1 MFRKRARRSAGVEEV
16 KVDAGA
22 GKVTVKG
29 FGFDVEKL
37 RAKVEKGCR
46 KKVEL
51 VVPAKKEEDVVTEVK
66 TKEEVQMA
74 SVSDNNATYINT
86 SICTI

>member
-1 MFRKRARRSAGVEEV
+1 VEEV

-37 RAKVEKGCR
+37 RIKVEKGCR
-46 KKVEL
+46 KKVQFIP
-51 VVPAKKEEDVVTEVK
+51 PAKDIITEVK
-66 TKEEVQMA
+66 TKEQVR
-74 SVSDNNATYINT
+74 STCISH
-86 SICTI
+86 